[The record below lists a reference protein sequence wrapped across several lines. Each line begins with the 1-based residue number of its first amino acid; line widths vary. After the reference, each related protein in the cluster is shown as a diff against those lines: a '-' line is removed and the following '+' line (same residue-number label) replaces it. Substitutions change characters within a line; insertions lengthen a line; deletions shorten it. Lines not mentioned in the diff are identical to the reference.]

1 MITIGLLSLAMPLFL
16 VSCVKNYA
24 RGGFESPLAPTISDS
39 AISLNNGLTEDETR
53 QIPEVTY
60 EVYRIKQGDMIGFIA
75 EEYGVTQDTLISVN
89 GILNTRAIQI
99 GSYIKIPSMSGIRY
113 TVRENG
119 ETIETIAKK
128 YDVEP
133 EICSDVNHI
142 LPSDPLKAG
151 ATVFVPGGILDSIT
165 LAEING
171 DLFRNPLR
179 GAFRYYTDRYGWRR
193 SPFTGARSFHSGID
207 MVGPRGTAIY
217 AAMDGTVTTAGW
229 SDTYG
234 NYVIVSHHSGYR
246 TLYGHM
252 DSISVKPGQKVYT
265 GTKLGT
271 LGNTGLSTGPHLHFT
286 VYKNSSTVNPL
297 ILMK

>member
-1 MITIGLLSLAMPLFL
+1 
-16 VSCVKNYA
+16 
-24 RGGFESPLAPTISDS
+24 
-39 AISLNNGLTEDETR
+39 
-53 QIPEVTY
+53 
-60 EVYRIKQGDMIGFIA
+60 MIGFIA
-75 EEYGVTQDTLISVN
+75 EDHGITPDTLISVN
-89 GILNTRAIQI
+89 GINYTRTIQI
-99 GSYIKIPSMSGIRY
+99 GSYIKIPSMSGVRY

-119 ETIETIAKK
+119 ETIDSIAKK
-128 YDVEP
+128 YEVEP
-133 EICSDVNHI
+133 EICSEVNHI
-142 LPSDPLKAG
+142 LPSEPLKAG
-151 ATVFVPGGILDSIT
+151 ATIFVPGGILDSIT

-179 GAFRYYTDRYGWRR
+179 GAFRYYTDRYGWRT
-193 SPFTGARSFHSGID
+193 SPFTGARSYHSGID
-207 MVGPRGTAIY
+207 MIGPRGTAIY

-252 DSISVKPGQKVYT
+252 DSLSVNPGQKVNT

-271 LGNTGLSTGPHLHFT
+271 LGNTGLSTGAHLHFT
-286 VYKNSSTVNPL
+286 VYKNNSTINPL